1 MKTIVSCRLPLNTNK
16 PCWRFVLCLP
26 SESAHRVLNCVLCLP
41 LPTKRRSQFVPSHR
55 IPVAA
60 WCGLSSQQILYLIFD
75 NSNSK
80 CCFPFKRYPVVPII
94 GFLTRGEWKVV
105 LWSCSFYTVILCL
118 PFWPMT
124 QTWVL
129 LSSIDILKQGKINGK
144 ITTPYRQANRI
155 SSARKHILT
164 GKCNVEVFQ
173 PFPGMP
179 VKK

>member
-26 SESAHRVLNCVLCLP
+26 SEWAHCVLNCVLYLP

-60 WCGLSSQQILYLIFD
+60 WCLSSQQILYLIFD

-105 LWSCSFYTVILCL
+105 LWFFLYCHLVFAILTYDSDMGAAFL
-118 PFWPMT
+118 NRHIKARENKKDF
-124 QTWVL
+124 
-129 LSSIDILKQGKINGK
+129 
-144 ITTPYRQANRI
+144 TTPHRQANRI